1 MLEQWLS
8 QGKQDSLREIVGE
21 VKLKCPLAST
31 EKRIR
36 GIGMNKSSLVK
47 VIPSIPKKD
56 KEKGKVLDI
65 VKEMWNH
72 VDLHFSSEDWMK
84 LDSFVDNPLQNERVA
99 RRA

>member
-1 MLEQWLS
+1 
-8 QGKQDSLREIVGE
+8 
-21 VKLKCPLAST
+21 
-31 EKRIR
+31 
-36 GIGMNKSSLVK
+36 